1 MSHAEVY
8 PEMNIASLYWREP
21 SANPRGFLGG
31 LRNRMHL
38 VTFIDRRGVPGREEG
53 GRDRVVRGNIVER

>member
-8 PEMNIASLYWREP
+8 PEMNIVSEAERL
-21 SANPRGFLGG
+21 LGG
-31 LRNRMHL
+31 LRNGMHL